1 MVLQR
6 NRIRLL
12 KVKFIYTFHK
22 IKKDL
27 FFLKRFNFYSNGI
40 LFCIKYF
47 TFAAI
52 LNYLNKGFLNW
63 LIFIILSFIWGSSF
77 IMMKEGLL
85 HLTAYQVA
93 ALRILF
99 AGIVLLP
106 WAIKYFRQLPKKK
119 LLTIFMSG
127 VMGSLLPAF
136 LFCVA
141 EEGIDSAL
149 AGTLNSLTPIFVI
162 IIGALFFRNSTS
174 AWKIL
179 GIIIAFTGSVLLLLS
194 KGRMGES
201 QNLLYVSFIVL
212 ATIFY
217 GINVNMVYRYLK
229 DIGSLQIAAVA
240 LTLNAVPALIVL
252 ILTGY
257 FNLPLTD
264 TGILYSTGHA
274 ALLGIFGTAIASII
288 FYVLI
293 KRAGTVFSSMVTYGI
308 PVVANCWGLLYG
320 EEVGW
325 KQVGCLM
332 LILAGVYVANR
343 KTN

>member
-1 MVLQR
+1 
-6 NRIRLL
+6 
-12 KVKFIYTFHK
+12 
-22 IKKDL
+22 
-27 FFLKRFNFYSNGI
+27 
-40 LFCIKYF
+40 
-47 TFAAI
+47 
-52 LNYLNKGFLNW
+52 LNKGFLNW

-85 HLTAYQVA
+85 HLSPYQVA
-93 ALRILF
+93 SLRILF

-106 WAIKYFRQLPKKK
+106 WAVKYITRVPKNK
-119 LLTIFMSG
+119 LLIIFLSG
-127 VMGSLLPAF
+127 VLGSLLPAY

-162 IIGALFFRNSTS
+162 IIGALFFRSRTS
-174 AWKIL
+174 AYKIL

-194 KGRMGES
+194 KGKMGES

-217 GINVNMVYRYLK
+217 GINVNMVHRHLR
-229 DIGSLQIAAVA
+229 DTGSLQIAAVA
-240 LTLNAVPALIVL
+240 LSLNAVPALIS
-252 ILTGY
+252 
-257 FNLPLTD
+257 

-293 KRAGTVFSSMVTYGI
+293 KRAGAVFSSMVTYGI
-308 PVVANCWGLLYG
+308 PLVANCWGLLYG

-325 KQVGCLM
+325 KQFGCLL
-332 LILAGVYVANR
+332 LILVGVYVANR
-343 KTN
+343 RQVED